1 MLVEPLIP
9 QNTGN
14 IGRTCCGMWSSLH
27 LVEPMAFE
35 IDHTK
40 LKRAG
45 LDYWP
50 NLQWCVHTDWR
61 SWLSSVPDKK
71 RIFLFETK
79 YAKKHDQVTYKE
91 GDWLVFGQ
99 ETKGLPMDLQE
110 EFKDQIV
117 TIPFPGKIRSFNVSN
132 AVSIA
137 LAEAYRQ
144 IRISI

>member
-1 MLVEPLIP
+1 
-9 QNTGN
+9 
-14 IGRTCCGMWSSLH
+14 MWSTLH

-50 NLQWCVHTDWR
+50 NLQWCLHDNWK
-61 SWLSSVPDKK
+61 SWLDKVPDKK
-71 RIFLFETK
+71 RIFFFETK
-79 YAKKHDQVTYKE
+79 FDKTHDQIEYQP

-99 ETKGLPMDLQE
+99 ETKGLPKPLLE
-110 EFKDQIV
+110 EFKDQAV
-117 TIPFPGKIRSFNVSN
+117 TIPFPGQIRSFNVSN

-144 IRISI
+144 VRGS